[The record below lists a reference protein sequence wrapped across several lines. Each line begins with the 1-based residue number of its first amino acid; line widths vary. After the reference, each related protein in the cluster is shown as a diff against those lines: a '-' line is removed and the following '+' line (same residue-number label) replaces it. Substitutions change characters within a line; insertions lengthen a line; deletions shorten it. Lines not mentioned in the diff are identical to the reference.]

1 MSCHNVDTGMK
12 NYQLRCALAI
22 ITSLDDAA
30 RQGSAESLTLLLVRD
45 DIVLY

>member
-1 MSCHNVDTGMK
+1 MK
-12 NYQLRCALAI
+12 NYQLRCALVI
-22 ITSLDDAA
+22 ITSLGDSA